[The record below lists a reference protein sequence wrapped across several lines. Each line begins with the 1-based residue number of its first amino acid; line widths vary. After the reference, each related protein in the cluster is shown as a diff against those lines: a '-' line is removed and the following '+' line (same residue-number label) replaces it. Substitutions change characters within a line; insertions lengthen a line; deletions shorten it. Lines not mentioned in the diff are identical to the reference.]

1 MVDGGDFYPNSLV
14 ADPNTGCTA
23 GAVAGLAA
31 QFWGSVVDSSCL
43 AATGQNYLQC
53 LLFPT
58 LYPYIE
64 TPIFVAATYQG
75 SHMNIDIDLRITIL
89 CSSSPI

>member
-43 AATGQNYLQC
+43 AATDSWPEDRSSVVLPDFTAEEVTAFC
-53 LLFPT
+53 SILRSSLLLLF
-58 LYPYIE
+58 YPGR
-64 TPIFVAATYQG
+64 PI
-75 SHMNIDIDLRITIL
+75 
-89 CSSSPI
+89 P